1 MKNLETNLI
10 PVIIQHSENKDVLML
25 GYMNN
30 EALKKTVI
38 SKNVWFYSRSKKRLW
53 EKGESSGNYLKL
65 IDIKSDCDKDA
76 LLILAKPAGPTCHTG
91 KDSCFYN
98 NTTNG

>member
-30 EALKKTVI
+30 EALKKTV
-38 SKNVWFYSRSKKRLW
+38 KSKK
-53 EKGESSGNYLKL
+53 N
-65 IDIKSDCDKDA
+65 IFIFIKISLYKN
-76 LLILAKPAGPTCHTG
+76 L
-91 KDSCFYN
+91 
-98 NTTNG
+98 